1 MELACKNL
9 YMFLLW
15 YALSGPFYLT
25 SYHLKSKNL
34 LKQTLSCSFHFYLF
48 AKIGRFNG
56 LPVHFSG
63 QTRRI
68 SNLFARQKQRED

>member
-1 MELACKNL
+1 M
-9 YMFLLW
+9 
-15 YALSGPFYLT
+15 
-25 SYHLKSKNL
+25 
-34 LKQTLSCSFHFYLF
+34 SCSFHFYLF